1 MALINDI
8 LDFSKIE
15 AGKLELE
22 DIEFEVVDCVRGVA
36 QMLATAARRKGLAL
50 RLDVGDGVPGR
61 VRGDP
66 LRLRQVLVN
75 LAANAVKF
83 SESGA
88 VVMGVAA
95 VEPNRLRF
103 TVADTGIG
111 IDPTVRDS
119 LLQPFSQAD
128 SSTTRR
134 FGGTGLGLAICAQL
148 VELMG
153 GTLDFDS
160 RIGEGSTFWF
170 EVPLPTATHV
180 GDGPARGARVLLADS
195 SRTHQLVGAAVL
207 ARLGCLVDVAT
218 NGAEAVDAVRR
229 TRYDAV
235 FMECEMPVMDGY
247 EATGLI
253 RRLESGGSHTLIVAV
268 TASALAGERDKCL
281 AAGMDDCVS
290 KPLDQAILAGLLRR
304 CWASA

>member
-1 MALINDI
+1 
-8 LDFSKIE
+8 
-15 AGKLELE
+15 
-22 DIEFEVVDCVRGVA
+22 
-36 QMLATAARRKGLAL
+36 
-50 RLDVGDGVPGR
+50 
-61 VRGDP
+61 
-66 LRLRQVLVN
+66 
-75 LAANAVKF
+75 
-83 SESGA
+83 
-88 VVMGVAA
+88 
-95 VEPNRLRF
+95 
-103 TVADTGIG
+103 VADTGIG

-170 EVPLPTATHV
+170 EVPLPTATRV

-253 RRLESGGSHTLIVAV
+253 RRLEPGGSHTLIVAV